1 MGLVNVKCPNCGAEI
16 QLDSSREEGFCSYC
30 GSKVIIQEAIN
41 KVKIDK
47 SGDIQNYL
55 QLADHASKNKNYE
68 ECMTYAKKALEVD
81 ASNCRAWIYVMISE
95 DCMGSYDNHFRISE
109 FQTAGLRAVAS
120 AKGSKDLLNEI
131 YSLFLS
137 KSKNTIQY
145 CNKRARNVELLTIES
160 EHEKHEYVWQ
170 IDKPFITNID
180 LISRKAI
187 DLKNCVPVDFII
199 DNDVFCRIVRDIAE
213 TYVAFSE
220 GINDR
225 LNIYGHHLADS
236 AVSARKEIYD
246 VIKKGLPEELFAN
259 IDVSRINN
267 NQRIQETPEQ
277 KSQGCYVA
285 TAVYGSYDC
294 PEVWTLR
301 RFRDYTLDETWYGRL
316 FIKVYYA
323 TSPIFVKHIGS
334 SKMFK
339 SQGKKFF
346 DRLVYKLNCKGYD
359 CTPYKDKY

>member
-1 MGLVNVKCPNCGAEI
+1 MSLVNVKCPNCGAEI

-47 SGDIQNYL
+47 SEDTQNFL
-55 QLADHASKNKNYE
+55 QLANNALKNKNYE
-68 ECMTYAKKALEVD
+68 ECLTYAKKALEVN
-81 ASNCRAWIYVMISE
+81 ASNCRAWIYVMKSE
-95 DCMGSYDNHFRISE
+95 DCMGSFDNHYRISE
-109 FQTAGLRAVAS
+109 FQTAGLKAIAS
-120 AKGSKDLLNEI
+120 AKGNKDLLNEI
-131 YSLFLS
+131 YLLFLT
-137 KSKNTIQY
+137 KAKNIIHF
-145 CNKRARNVELLTIES
+145 CNKRVRNIELLTKDSKHKDHES
-160 EHEKHEYVWQ
+160 VWR
-170 IDKPFITNID
+170 IDKPFITKVD

-187 DLKNCVPVDFII
+187 DLKNCVSVDFII
-199 DNDVFCRIVRDIAE
+199 ANDVYCSIVHDIAE
-213 TYVAFSE
+213 TYVDFSE

-267 NQRIQETPEQ
+267 EQTIQETPEE
-277 KSQGCYVA
+277 KPQGCYVA

-301 RFRDYTLDETWYGRL
+301 RFRDYTLDKTWYGRL

-334 SKMFK
+334 STMFK